1 MFALFI
7 PITHLQDFKTFEPT
21 INVFN
26 EDSEFRKF
34 AIKQFL
40 LCCQNSISW
49 FLKRD
54 NAIGMNVANALK
66 SLITNKQNEIYYVY
80 SALLEKFKVMNFS
93 LAFVYTNNLAG

>member
-1 MFALFI
+1 MFSLFV
-7 PITHLQDFKTFEPT
+7 PIAHLQDFKTFKSA

-26 EDSEFRKF
+26 ENSEFRKF

-40 LCCQNSISW
+40 LCCQSSISW

-54 NAIGMNVANALK
+54 NAISMNVTNALK
-66 SLITNKQNEIYYVY
+66 SLIANKQNEVHHVY

-93 LAFVYTNNLAG
+93 FAFVYTNNLAG